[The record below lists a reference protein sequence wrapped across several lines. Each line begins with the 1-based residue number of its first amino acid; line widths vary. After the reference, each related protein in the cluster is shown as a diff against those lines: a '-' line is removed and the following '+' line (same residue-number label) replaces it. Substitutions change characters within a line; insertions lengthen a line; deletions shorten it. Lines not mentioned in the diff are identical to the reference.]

1 MTLSSLLW
9 HVGQM
14 TPPPISTLT
23 RSFLRIGWLSFGGP
37 AGQIAQMQRELVD
50 GRGWIEQAA
59 FLRALNFC
67 MLRPGPEAQQLA
79 TWCGWRLH
87 GVRGGLIAGG
97 LFVLPG
103 AAVMALLT
111 WAYLNF
117 GTLPLVQALFYGVQ
131 AVVLAVVA
139 QALLRIAQRALH
151 GVQGWALAVAAF
163 VALFFF
169 DAPFPLVVLAAA
181 LIGGWRGRGNAPD
194 LTPLPPASWRTSLV
208 TALGW
213 AAVWIAPILL
223 SALVLGAQHP
233 LTQLGGFFA
242 RMAAVTFG
250 GAYAALSYVAQHA
263 VEDQGWLTAAQ
274 MLDGLGL
281 AETTPGP
288 LVLVFQFVGGI
299 AGAGFGIAHGLW
311 LGMAMVLWVTFA
323 PSFLWIFTLAPHLDR
338 LTARPALAAALAA
351 ITAAVV
357 GVMANLALWF
367 ALHVLFAEV
376 DVLRVG
382 PLRLWVPSGGFD
394 WVASGLALAALGLLT
409 RTRIGMG
416 AVLGLGALAGVLI
429 KYLA

>member
-1 MTLSSLLW
+1 MVLSSQLC
-9 HVGQM
+9 HVGGM
-14 TPPPISTLT
+14 TRPPLSLLV
-23 RSFLRIGWLSFGGP
+23 RSFWRIGWLSFGGP
-37 AGQIAQMQRELVD
+37 AGQIAQLQRELVD
-50 GRGWIEQAA
+50 TRGWIAQAA

-67 MLRPGPEAQQLA
+67 MLLPGPEAQQLA

-111 WAYLNF
+111 STYLHF
-117 GTLPLVQALFYGVQ
+117 GALPWVQALFYGVQ

-139 QALLRIAQRALH
+139 QALLRIARRALH
-151 GVQGWALAVAAF
+151 GAPGWALAAMAF

-169 DAPFPLVVLAAA
+169 DAPFPLVVLAAG
-181 LIGGWRGRGNAPD
+181 LIGGWRGRRNGHEST
-194 LTPLPPASWRTSLV
+194 LLPAASWRVSAL

-213 AAVWIAPILL
+213 AAVWAAPVLL
-223 SALVLGAQHP
+223 SALVLGLHHP

-263 VEDQGWLTAAQ
+263 VEGQGWLTAAQ

-299 AGAGFGIAHGLW
+299 AGAGFGIPHGLW
-311 LGMAMVLWVTFA
+311 LSMAMVL
-323 PSFLWIFTLAPHLDR
+323 
-338 LTARPALAAALAA
+338 
-351 ITAAVV
+351 
-357 GVMANLALWF
+357 
-367 ALHVLFAEV
+367 
-376 DVLRVG
+376 
-382 PLRLWVPSGGFD
+382 
-394 WVASGLALAALGLLT
+394 
-409 RTRIGMG
+409 
-416 AVLGLGALAGVLI
+416 
-429 KYLA
+429 

>member
-1 MTLSSLLW
+1 MNRPPLSIL
-9 HVGQM
+9 V
-14 TPPPISTLT
+14 
-23 RSFLRIGWLSFGGP
+23 RSFARIGWLSFGGP
-37 AGQIAQMQRELVD
+37 AGQIALMQRELVEA
-50 GRGWIEQAA
+50 RGWIEPAA
-59 FLRALNFC
+59 FLRALNVC
-67 MLRPGPEAQQLA
+67 MLLPGPEAQQLA

-111 WAYLNF
+111 WAYLHY
-117 GTLPLVQALFYGVQ
+117 GTLPLVKALFYGVQ

-151 GVQGWALAVAAF
+151 GAQGWALALAAF

-169 DAPFPLVVLAAA
+169 DAPFPLVVLVAG
-181 LIGGWRGRGNAPD
+181 LYGGWRGRRNGHDAMA
-194 LTPLPPASWRTSLV
+194 LPPASWRASLV

-213 AAVWIAPILL
+213 AAVWVAPILL
-223 SALVLGAQHP
+223 SALLLGQAHP

-263 VEDQGWLTAAQ
+263 VEGQGWLTAAQ

-299 AGAGFGIAHGLW
+299 AGAGFGITGGLW

-367 ALHVLFAEV
+367 ALHVLFARV
-376 DVLRVG
+376 DALRWG

-394 WVASGLALAALGLLT
+394 VVAALLALAALALLT
-409 RTRIGMG
+409 RTRLGMG
-416 AVLGLGALAGVLI
+416 AVLALGAAAGVL
-429 KYLA
+429 LAQPWAALPI